1 MRRSLIAVL
10 ALAMMLVSLFA
21 SCTGKTPDEIAK
33 EEAAQININ
42 TITWTL
48 EVEGAEKTSY
58 TRAEAEAHELS
69 HIIVS
74 MYLQYETG
82 PDGNGIAGT
91 VKSFR
96 VDGITLAEF
105 LADVGAPN
113 ATKVTYYGKS
123 FDDTDVIYTIE
134 GDLLQSDKVLVGWIM
149 NKDSILPN
157 FSKTYVGVFG
167 ASSMADFTSCCSVS
181 KIVIE

>member
-10 ALAMMLVSLFA
+10 ALAVMLVSLFA
-21 SCTGKTPDEIAK
+21 SCAGKTPDVIAA
-33 EEAAQININ
+33 EQAAQKNLS
-42 TITWTL
+42 TITWKL
-48 EVEGAEKTSY
+48 EVEGAEKTEY
-58 TRAEAEAHELS
+58 TREEAEKHDHS

-91 VKSFR
+91 TKSFR
-96 VDGITLAEF
+96 LDGITLKEF
-105 LADVGAPN
+105 LEDVGAPN

-123 FDDTDVIYTIE
+123 FDDTDVIFTIE
-134 GDLLQSDKVLVGWIM
+134 GDLISDEKVLVGWIM
-149 NKDSILPN
+149 NKEQILPN
-157 FSKTYVGVFG
+157 FSQSYVGVFG
-167 ASSMADFTSCCSVS
+167 ASSLKDFTNCCSVY